1 MMKQYLVEF
10 EQTDGT
16 LWSKTFR
23 AEGRSDAEN
32 RAESYINLLFF
43 SDRSERSYF
52 YTLTEVGTDKRRVIK
67 AMNVMAPR
75 KPF

>member
-1 MMKQYLVEF
+1 MSKQYLVEF

-16 LWSKTFR
+16 LWSKTIE
-23 AEGRSDAEN
+23 AKGRSAAEN
-32 RAESYINLLFF
+32 LAESLLDTVFF
-43 SDRSERSYF
+43 SGRSERSYF